1 MEMPPLILK
10 TVILI
15 WFDLCMMKLFVARQY
30 FVLFHFKLFFFK
42 FLTLSSPL
50 RVIKP
55 FVSLQGQYK
64 FKCPALNEDTYETC
78 GVVWSYPEVRRLA
91 ALTVEEMAYFE
102 EKIAQLA
109 ARDYCELKIV
119 SLL

>member
-1 MEMPPLILK
+1 M
-10 TVILI
+10 
-15 WFDLCMMKLFVARQY
+15 
-30 FVLFHFKLFFFK
+30 
-42 FLTLSSPL
+42 
-50 RVIKP
+50 IKP

-64 FKCPALNEDTYETC
+64 FKCPALNEDTYEKC
-78 GVVWSYPEVRRLA
+78 GEVWSYPEVRRLA